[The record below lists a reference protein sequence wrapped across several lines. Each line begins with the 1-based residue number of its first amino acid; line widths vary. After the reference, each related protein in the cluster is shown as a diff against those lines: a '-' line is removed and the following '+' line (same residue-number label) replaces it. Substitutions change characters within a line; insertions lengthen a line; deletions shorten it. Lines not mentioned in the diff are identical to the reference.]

1 MKTIQRQSP
10 MRTRCS
16 LLLWPISL
24 LTGGWGAT
32 NCLFDRLYEVDEIK
46 CKLLFSARLPRL
58 KRSTHPVSKKWC
70 AIYCNSPA
78 FCLLKCHMQ
87 RKPNISFLASPA
99 ILSQPGTAKKV
110 VGSFTPAL
118 NKMFLV
124 RTAAQQTTSCCTAIG
139 HASQSVTLGQLMLAT
154 IGEGRVFIRLENV

>member
-1 MKTIQRQSP
+1 MWQTRIKTIQRQSP

-16 LLLWPISL
+16 FLLWPISL

-32 NCLFDRLYEVDEIK
+32 NCLFDCLYEVDEIK

-78 FCLLKCHMQ
+78 FCLLKCRMR
-87 RKPNISFLASPA
+87 RKANTNISFLASPA
-99 ILSQPGTAKKV
+99 ILFQPGTSPEQNIFGEDRSPTDHQLLHSNRACESV
-110 VGSFTPAL
+110 CDTRPVYAGNYWRRSSF
-118 NKMFLV
+118 
-124 RTAAQQTTSCCTAIG
+124 C
-139 HASQSVTLGQLMLAT
+139 
-154 IGEGRVFIRLENV
+154 